1 MHMDFAVNGF
11 LESPSSTGN
20 HTIAVVN
27 GSESRE
33 TLEESFRDVFN
44 EANDII
50 EKGYIEIDGRRVSV
64 EFYLGGDYKVSFTIF
79 DLILQLLPYY

>member
-11 LESPSSTGN
+11 LVSPSSTGN

-50 EKGYIEIDGRRVSV
+50 EKGYIEIDGR
-64 EFYLGGDYKVSFTIF
+64 
-79 DLILQLLPYY
+79 